1 MISDMVMVPAGK
13 AVLTGDLV
21 VPGPIRSV
29 VLFAH
34 GSGSSRHSA
43 RNRAVAAE
51 LHAKGLGTLLLDLL
65 TEREEREDAVTTRH
79 RFDIP
84 LLAGRLVA
92 AIDWLREEP
101 DTRGVPVGLF
111 GASTGVAAALVAAA
125 ERPER
130 VYAVV
135 SRSGR
140 PDLAGDALER
150 VRTPVLLMV
159 GGHDEILLRLNKEAA
174 GRLSGPHKVHIVR
187 GATHLFDEPD
197 ALEQVAAASCDWF
210 LAQAMSRTNGM
221 GKGAAV

>member
-1 MISDMVMVPAGK
+1 MISEMVMVPAGE

-34 GSGSSRHSA
+34 GSGSSRHST

-51 LHAKGLGTLLLDLL
+51 LHGAGLGTLLLDLL
-65 TEREEREDAVTTRH
+65 NEREEREDSVTAAH

-84 LLAGRLVA
+84 LLARRMVA
-92 AIDWLREEP
+92 AIDWLEQQPE
-101 DTRGVPVGLF
+101 TGGVPVGLF
-111 GASTGVAAALVAAA
+111 GASTGAAAALSAAV
-125 ERPER
+125 ERPGR

-150 VRTPVLLMV
+150 VRIPVLLIV
-159 GGHDEILLRLNKEAA
+159 GGNDKTVLQLNRKAA
-174 GRLSGPHKVHIVR
+174 GRLSAPHKVHVVR
-187 GATHLFDEPD
+187 GATHLFEEPE
-197 ALEQVAAASCDWF
+197 ALEQVIGATRDWF
-210 LAQAMSRTNGM
+210 VAPVAS
-221 GKGAAV
+221 KGATT

>member
-1 MISDMVMVPAGK
+1 MISDMVMVPADK

-51 LHAKGLGTLLLDLL
+51 LHARGLGTLLLDLM
-65 TEREEREDAVTTRH
+65 TEREEREDAVTTSH

-111 GASTGVAAALVAAA
+111 GAGTGVAAALVAAA

-150 VRTPVLLMV
+150 VRTPALLIV
-159 GGHDEILLRLNKEAA
+159 GGNDEMLLRLNKEAA

-187 GATHLFDEPD
+187 GATHLFEEPD

-210 LAQAMSRTNGM
+210 LAQSMSRTNGM